1 VAYVAQARHVVG
13 RDAMNCTVQSA
24 LATYNR
30 QNIVPSKQ
38 EAQLSQTGR
47 GMLCVIID
55 KRNAMRLSD
64 IKFAV
69 ILCIFLCVCSVTN
82 ISAELQPIGVQV
94 CTTVDL
100 SSRQSLSPF
109 GGDIFRGHEM
119 RDQKKEKCRF
129 FGPMKSYLTANI
141 SKTVSR
147 SVTFQL
153 ELNTSLTRAI

>member
-1 VAYVAQARHVVG
+1 
-13 RDAMNCTVQSA
+13 MNCTVQSS

-55 KRNAMRLSD
+55 KRNA

-119 RDQKKEKCRF
+119 RDQKKEKGRF
-129 FGPMKSYLTANI
+129 FGPMKSHLTANI